1 MPYPNES
8 PLVLLDS
15 LVCSMCLHIMRRV
28 LEIDANGK
36 FKKATHYC
44 DTCKYGY
51 EITRDK
57 ALHPA
62 NGRDVPWVAEVKDGA
77 K

>member
-1 MPYPNES
+1 
-8 PLVLLDS
+8 
-15 LVCSMCLHIMRRV
+15 MRRV
-28 LEIDANGK
+28 LEVDANGK